1 MIEHAL
7 RSGDGRLLGGLLA
20 VERSR
25 LQGPTGSD
33 FGLEKFKPDDSIRAL
48 NSPADFA
55 HFLEDCLKAWHSFSG
70 GWELDALLEFF
81 KYYKL
86 KIQPSSTFTARTA
99 DDEVDEFLATPEEAK
114 YKAALLK
121 NTTIP
126 DTITTGDIY
135 IGETEII
142 EEEGADFAQTFP
154 MFTAVEIKVDGQ
166 WQAGMTGFIQ
176 EHPAEDE
183 AHRVGEVLV
192 YIDKF
197 SDGTKVRQARWIAHD
212 DVRLSPSA
220 ATPCNRAA
228 EEQADGRARVRLAD
242 RGRRRVHAGLQQRM
256 AGMFCYLAS

>member
-1 MIEHAL
+1 MTDKRMQMIEHAR

-55 HFLEDCLKAWHSFSG
+55 HFLEDCMKAWHSFSG

-121 NTTIP
+121 NMVVSEP
-126 DTITTGDIY
+126 NSADY
-135 IGETEII
+135 LEIGTTEII
-142 EEEGADFAQTFP
+142 LESEPTFAQTFP
-154 MFTAVEIKVDGQ
+154 MYTAVEIKIDGQ
-166 WQAGMTGFIQ
+166 WQTGMSGYIQ
-176 EHPAEDE
+176 EHPTDDE
-183 AHRVGEVLV
+183 PHRVGEALV
-192 YIDKF
+192 YIDRY

-220 ATPCNRAA
+220 PAPVEPAKLKSKVESVPDMPSEVDDA
-228 EEQADGRARVRLAD
+228 FKQG
-242 RGRRRVHAGLQQRM
+242 
-256 AGMFCYLAS
+256 